1 MGRRSSQ
8 RRSSDARQL
17 GCVFQDMTPPK
28 SILRKSTD
36 MQRPIQRV
44 KFTKAIARHTKI
56 RDQNPS
62 LGYICP
68 GEPHQR
74 SPNAPKFEDRSQEE
88 TEWQEQGAREAAWK
102 LAKNVLKLKEH
113 ERATFFSPSENRCL
127 PASNLKPEEREFVVD
142 SGASMH
148 MISKKDLSDAEM
160 DTLTKSCS
168 PTIVITAN
176 GEVQTHEEAT
186 VYVKE
191 LDIFLTMKVLE
202 NTPAVLSLGKLCD
215 ENGYSY
221 EWIHG
226 QKPHLIKNGIR
237 IPCNT
242 ENFVPI
248 VVPGLSSSSSGSS
261 STSKTPSR
269 QESHS
274 SSSSS
279 ASSSSPTVSEIQI
292 REREDGINSD
302 ISPVQV
308 STSVD
313 DRSGQPDETTIERGN
328 PLNSEIPE
336 WLQEFREN
344 LVDDEIP
351 VHGDSHASSSHEA
364 SLEPTFKRRE
374 DLGKHSVY
382 THFPKDR
389 NCEICKRTKI
399 TRAPCRRR
407 NGEAVPRAEKFGD
420 LITADHK
427 VLSDNCES
435 RNNHRYA
442 VVVQDLATQ
451 WIQAYPCKTKTSQ
464 ETQRSLQ
471 KFLEPERNPK
481 VIYTDNSLEFGK
493 ACEDLSW
500 NHCTSTPHRSETN
513 GIAERAVRRVKEG
526 TSAVLLQSG
535 LNESWWAD
543 SMECYTYLRNVTD
556 LLSDGKTP
564 YERRFGQPFKGPIIP
579 FGSLVEYHPIT
590 AKDQSRIHQFGKKV
604 LPGLFLGY
612 ALYAGGIWKGDVLV
626 ADLEE
631 LETMDASEIYS
642 KRLNAK
648 EVIFPKEKGEFIFPI
663 ADGRIK
669 TLGGDQDLRTSTL
682 VRHRP
687 IQGESNIDFLGESEG
702 SLPQPQDSLPD
713 AGEAIN
719 DFWSMSGNFIY
730 RHHVEPRVKLY
741 SPREESFPIPLKY
754 IDVSRTT
761 HTNLD
766 VKQEKRIDDY
776 WNIDGSRDLSDPW
789 TGFTQFTLL
798 EEKPPDGYMWSG
810 GRLTRK
816 QLTSRPDH
824 LWPELWKSM
833 GKHAKLKE
841 KQKWSN
847 EKLHLENARKL
858 RGIYFIDPED
868 KEFKETI
875 KNARKKLETSVAPAM
890 PCKIMK
896 KNCGS
901 GGSNKI
907 KNKTC
912 VYSGS

>member
-1 MGRRSSQ
+1 
-8 RRSSDARQL
+8 
-17 GCVFQDMTPPK
+17 
-28 SILRKSTD
+28 
-36 MQRPIQRV
+36 
-44 KFTKAIARHTKI
+44 
-56 RDQNPS
+56 
-62 LGYICP
+62 
-68 GEPHQR
+68 
-74 SPNAPKFEDRSQEE
+74 
-88 TEWQEQGAREAAWK
+88 
-102 LAKNVLKLKEH
+102 
-113 ERATFFSPSENRCL
+113 
-127 PASNLKPEEREFVVD
+127 
-142 SGASMH
+142 
-148 MISKKDLSDAEM
+148 
-160 DTLTKSCS
+160 
-168 PTIVITAN
+168 
-176 GEVQTHEEAT
+176 
-186 VYVKE
+186 
-191 LDIFLTMKVLE
+191 MKVLE

-215 ENGYSY
+215 ENGFSY
-221 EWIHG
+221 EWING
-226 QKPHLIKNGIR
+226 QKPHLIKDGIR
-237 IPCNT
+237 IICNT

-261 STSKTPSR
+261 STSRTPMK
-269 QESHS
+269 QESYS
-274 SSSSS
+274 SSSS
-279 ASSSSPTVSEIQI
+279 SSSSPTV
-292 REREDGINSD
+292 
-302 ISPVQV
+302 ISSVPV
-308 STSVD
+308 SNSVD
-313 DRSGQPDETTIERGN
+313 DRSGQPDDETQANKTPKPNKNETTIERGN
-328 PLNSEIPE
+328 PLCSDDSEIPE

-351 VHGDSHASSSHEA
+351 LQGGSHASSSDEA
-364 SLEPTFKRRE
+364 SLEPTTKRRE
-374 DLGKHSVY
+374 DLGKHNVH
-382 THFPKDR
+382 THFPKDQ

-407 NGEAVPRAEKFGD
+407 KGEAVPRAVNFGD

-451 WIQAYPCKTKTSQ
+451 WIQAKPCKNKTSQ
-464 ETQRSLQ
+464 ETQRSWQ
-471 KFLEPERNPK
+471 KFLEPERKPK

-564 YERRFGQPFKGPIIP
+564 YERRFGQPLKGPIIP

-604 LPGLFLGY
+604 LPGLLFFGY
-612 ALYAGGIWKGDVLV
+612 ALYAGGIWKGDVLI

-648 EVIFPKEKGEFIFPI
+648 EVIFPKEGEFTFPI

-669 TLGGDQDLRTSTL
+669 TPGGDQELRTSTL
-682 VRHRP
+682 IRPRP
-687 IQGESNIDFLGESEG
+687 IRGEGHVDFLGESEG
-702 SLPQPQDSLPD
+702 FLPQPHDSFPD

-719 DFWSMSGNFIY
+719 DFWSMSGSFIY

-754 IDVSRTT
+754 IDVTRTT

-798 EEKPPDGYMWSG
+798 EEKAPDGYMWSG
-810 GRLTRK
+810 RRLTRK

-833 GKHAKLKE
+833 GKNAKLKE
-841 KQKWSN
+841 KQKWSE
-847 EKLHLENARKL
+847 EKIHLDNVRKL

-875 KNARKKLETSVAPAM
+875 KNARQKLETSVAPAM

-896 KNCGS
+896 NCGN
-901 GGSNKI
+901 GGSD
-907 KNKTC
+907 KNKTKLAC
-912 VYSGS
+912 ILEANESTRMRMGNSEPSNHEDHIAGKGEDSLQHYNLVHKFIPMPQAVKIPAAKAAVDKECEKLEKMCGVSRGHY